1 MILFTL
7 NICHMHLVAIASP
20 RYYMYIYT
28 SFILSS
34 FLLKIR
40 LENKFISSQ
49 SYHTRK
55 NVFDATLLFYNYVQH
70 IFVQISSISFNSN
83 NNHIA
88 DNKRE

>member
-20 RYYMYIYT
+20 RYYM
-28 SFILSS
+28 FIFSS

-83 NNHIA
+83 NNHIT